1 MSKSRSFGLLL
12 LAALTFM
19 TLLPL
24 ITGAESTRRIG
35 ENELKIT
42 YFNVSVQLADLDLI
56 SRRVHFTLSGTLGF
70 DFNAS
75 SDIYYIT
82 VETMGTYT
90 GMTRMGKVISA
101 PNSSAFA
108 IYSNESGF
116 DGYFSGGPETYPFD
130 RYRFN
135 FTLSFLLQ
143 GVTLAP
149 ENVTF
154 SQAIDWPLRAQFDAP
169 SAALTSVTQTAGGPA
184 VSVGFS
190 LDRSE
195 WRGYAT
201 LLPIFFI
208 FALLGFSTF
217 IKIEPDKLTHR
228 IAIYTAVFTSV
239 LAYSISLQ
247 NTLPLGRYYISIP
260 EVLIYSILAG
270 ATIFLIGT
278 LLAYRFKINLVLVDI
293 ISVIITQAFL
303 SFLLLTFYFAKYVEI
318 DYAYLPSHML
328 NMQWIILAL
337 FSFTVYFS
345 AISDFR
351 ALSQE
356 GIGFKHLTMRLDNI
370 IKRLYLISFVLDVCT
385 SGIIAF
391 ENSVRAGI
399 QPGLVR
405 VLLLNAAGNNIWLMI
420 LLQTVFSIMYLSFTY
435 CITTIYRH
443 FSRSDRLNWVRD
455 FFGFLF
461 VFSFMTNF
469 LSAFLLLPAD
479 LYIYATS
486 LIAASIC
493 TYLFWVIRPSPPD
506 KSYNQAIKWLDV

>member
-1 MSKSRSFGLLL
+1 M
-12 LAALTFM
+12 LTVL
-19 TLLPL
+19 TIVALLPV
-24 ITGAESTRRIG
+24 ISKGESMGQFDET
-35 ENELKIT
+35 ELKIT
-42 YFNVSVQLADLDLI
+42 YFNVTAKLANLDLVA
-56 SRRVHFTLSGTLGF
+56 RRVHFTLSGTLGF

-75 SDIYYIT
+75 SEVYYVT
-82 VETMGTYT
+82 VDTMGTYIGT
-90 GMTRMGKVISA
+90 TRIGKVFSGL
-101 PNSSAFA
+101 NSSVFA
-108 IYSNESGF
+108 ISSNESSF

-143 GVTLAP
+143 DVSLAP

-154 SQAIDWPLRAQFDAP
+154 SQAIDWPLRAQFDDP
-169 SAALTSVTQTAGGPA
+169 SAKFTNVTQTASGPA

-195 WRGYAT
+195 WQGYAT

-217 IKIEPDKLTHR
+217 IKIERNRLTHR

-247 NTLPLGRYYISIP
+247 NTLPLGRYYLSIP
-260 EVLIYSILAG
+260 EVLIYSTLAG

-278 LLAYRFKINLVLVDI
+278 LLAYRFKINLVLVDVS
-293 ISVIITQAFL
+293 SVIITQAFL

-318 DYAYLPSHML
+318 DYAYLPSRIF

-337 FSFTVYFS
+337 FFFTVYFS

-351 ALSQE
+351 ALRQE
-356 GIGFKHLTMRLDNI
+356 RIGFKHLTMKLDNI
-370 IKRLYLISFVLDVCT
+370 IKRLYIISFVLDICT
-385 SGIIAF
+385 LGIIAF

-399 QPGLVR
+399 QPGWVR

-420 LLQTVFSIMYLSFTY
+420 LLQTVFSITFLSFSY
-435 CITTIYRH
+435 SIPTISRH
-443 FSRSDRLNWVRD
+443 FLGSGRFDWLRD
-455 FFGFLF
+455 FFGFLSA
-461 VFSFMTNF
+461 FSYMTNF
-469 LSAFLLLPAD
+469 LYAFVLLPSD
-479 LYIYATS
+479 PNVYWYS
-486 LIAASIC
+486 LIGASVC
-493 TYLFWVIRPSPPD
+493 TYIFWVIRKPTPPD
-506 KSYNQAIKWLDV
+506 KSYNKFIMA